1 MKNQNG
7 GENLN
12 YLQMLSQLGVGG
24 AHPGGISLT
33 KAIFAQEQFPINHTV
48 LDAGCGTGQTCY
60 YLYQLGYD
68 VIGLDFDPL
77 MIQHAKKR
85 NLECQSEIL
94 YLQEDLSSTS
104 LLNQSVDVILSESVL
119 NFTKLDDTLVEL
131 TRILKPNG
139 VIIAIEMIRR
149 EPLLDS
155 ENGEISSFYGFP
167 TILSIEEW
175 KKVFKRNGLTIYKIQ
190 SEDDFPSINT
200 EEPTTE
206 FHITDSTPQTAFE
219 LLSKHEDLTLRYKEK
234 LSYRI
239 FFARLAV

>member
-1 MKNQNG
+1 
-7 GENLN
+7 
-12 YLQMLSQLGVGG
+12 MLSQLGIGG

-33 KAIFAQEQFPINHTV
+33 KAIFEQEKFPIDHTV

-68 VIGLDFDPL
+68 VIGIDFDPL

-85 NLECQSEIL
+85 NKECQSEIL
-94 YLQEDLSSTS
+94 YLQEDLSSTT
-104 LLNQSVDVILSESVL
+104 LLDQSVDVILCESVL
-119 NFTKLDDTLVEL
+119 NFTKLENTLVEL

-155 ENGEISSFYGFP
+155 EYTEITSFYGFP

-175 KKVFKRNGLTIYKIQ
+175 KKVFKRYGLSIFKIQ
-190 SEDDFPSINT
+190 SKVDFPSINT

-219 LLSKHEDLTLRYKEK
+219 LLSKHEQLTLRYREK

-239 FFARLAV
+239 LFARLTV